1 MPRIP
6 KCSEKLAQGLH
17 HHCGPI
23 MTIKGTGPTYSCLSH
38 IVDTKQNGGM
48 EGDMEYMVC
57 LLKPEPTKAKTNL
70 QIGEVLILLT
80 TPWLSPSYT

>member
-23 MTIKGTGPTYSCLSH
+23 MTIKGTGPTYSRFSH
-38 IVDTKQNGGM
+38 IVDTKQDGGI
-48 EGDMEYMVC
+48 EGDMEYVVY

-70 QIGEVLILLT
+70 KLR
-80 TPWLSPSYT
+80 